1 MDVGTSF
8 LKISNY
14 RVFFLFQPEQEKL
27 IELKSNVLSIS
38 KKKRNFDDRIF
49 RSIRFLWNVIIFM
62 DVVVPYASDRF
73 KINRDEITGF
83 FGSSSLAQY
92 LPIFNRV
99 SLCRAQEMEVL
110 YRVLFTGFLKKKK
123 KKKKKKETRNKS

>member
-1 MDVGTSF
+1 
-8 LKISNY
+8 
-14 RVFFLFQPEQEKL
+14 
-27 IELKSNVLSIS
+27 
-38 KKKRNFDDRIF
+38 
-49 RSIRFLWNVIIFM
+49 M